1 MAAFHIQFISEILEA
16 FGQLP
21 IILCGDFN
29 SRHPLWFDSTTNKNG
44 YILKSIIEEQNLFV
58 HNLKIPTC
66 RNASIIDLT
75 ISNKHSI
82 GLIHNWRTSALSVT
96 SDHLAILFDIFNMI
110 NLANNNRQT
119 STWKFREKSAN
130 WTKFA
135 ESISP
140 SDLLDLN
147 SASKHIVNCEDI
159 DNVVNKLTNLVI
171 EAAYSSL
178 DVKHHTSINTTTSKN
193 WWNKELQQLK
203 EHLHYL
209 RNLYYRGGN
218 LNPSIY
224 RAARNKYLRAINR
237 AKKTSWKIFIEE
249 NESTNAFGNAYR
261 IFKRLRSADIQVGI
275 PLLNKTAEC
284 MREQK
289 MKEMLT
295 AFFPDDDVRLDNEEH
310 TLIRNHIPSFTNR
323 EIIFITEKEIKD
335 LCSNL
340 NIRKAPGPDNVSN
353 YMIKHLLLSILPSL
367 VKLFNECLV
376 LGYYPES
383 WKHSVLKIITK
394 PQKADYEAINSY
406 RPISLTSNF
415 SKIFETII
423 KNKILNYYNHNNLL
437 SHRQH
442 GFTKRKST
450 ITALD
455 KITETIL
462 KHKQN
467 ELVALIA
474 IDISGAFDNAWWPAL
489 IKRMDEDHV
498 PAVLIKIIQ
507 SFLNRR
513 RKTSLTFSNTT
524 ISKYLSKGCPQGGP
538 LSPLLWNIVLNDLLI
553 NFASPNSEIICYADD
568 VSIVCWHKTIEG
580 LKNETERTLNY
591 VIQWCTRN
599 KLKLSPEKT
608 GLIHMHGKQNIP
620 MGTPNF
626 IIKPVEEVKIL
637 GIKFSN
643 HRIKSK
649 INFTPHINDI
659 LCKINRM
666 KNLLFSL
673 CGKMWGLDAKKRL
686 ILYKTLFRPIL
697 TYGSEIWYKFI
708 NKRSKQ
714 RLNSQ
719 QYQILLWVVRAYK
732 TTSSNCIHSLSKIP
746 ILTDQIESLII
757 KYDLANLSK
766 EEINVFRPHAPTII
780 HNYIESRMA
789 ETIANTNETFRKF
802 FPFGI
807 PFYFRPNFYNSQFV
821 TGHGNFGE
829 FLSKIGAT
837 DDPSCFCGK
846 ENQDSMHLLM
856 ECPIFHSYRSPKMS
870 KQTML
875 ETSLDKDKEI
885 KDLINA
891 LSKRL
896 DSWGERLESLLSA
909 IDDRVE
915 NINQTLQQLEESS
928 AITKSRERNLIFYRI
943 EQDNN
948 EDCREWIRKVIEE
961 NMQKMEKINI
971 TQCHRLSRKP
981 GAPILIEV
989 PEQNDRST
997 LFTAAFNFR
1006 GTKISLSKDY
1016 RMRMREQRCILNV
1029 KRRELVE
1036 KGDIN
1041 IHTGTYG
1048 YLHNPLERPLL
1059 LSPDRKSRD
1068 PVLSKHWEQ
1077 LINFLDNNL
1086 LTIINSRTIS
1096 DKTGNCTFISS
1107 RGSSA
1112 VDYFIIS
1119 YSLLEHVVDLK
1130 NLDNNQVSTDQ
1141 NLDSLVNTF
1150 SKQILNVMLAADM
1163 RIKVRPGR
1171 PKSKPWYNK
1180 ECYLAK
1186 NLLRQA
1192 LQPLRKRTLTQ
1203 TTIFMS
1209 QIGINFN
1216 KKKYLQEKQELLK
1229 NAYDRKRPIYSSP
1242 IDPELYCEISIT
1254 EITRE
1259 ISSQANEKACGAD
1272 EIPNEA
1278 LKTLPFEHLFTLKN
1292 IFNRIINSGLYPL
1305 IWSKSIIHPIFKSGD
1320 RDNPS
1325 NYRGIALISNLSK
1338 LFTSILKLQLRNWIE
1353 GRSIIPE
1360 NQAGFR
1366 KGYSCQD
1373 HIFTLL
1379 SLIQLNNKLERRKLY
1394 AFFVD
1399 LKKAFDTVPHSLL
1412 WSKLGELGLDFH
1424 FVNLIRNY
1432 FKQMTTTV
1440 RWNELFTEPIKIR
1453 SGVLQGEPLS
1463 PYLFILFIM
1472 VFRNGGRPAKSNKWF
1487 WGDQLLT
1494 ATSKY
1499 LYLGYP
1505 LTTTFSFSQVASYFK
1520 GKALAASSE
1529 VWKIME
1535 KSRLNSIGSSMKLL
1549 DSIILSTLLY
1559 SAPIWANEKN
1569 KILDQIQNKYLRRL
1583 LNLLGNKP
1591 GYIIRM
1597 ESGHFSLGVTATK
1610 LILKFWL
1617 RILKMEK
1624 SRLPAI
1630 CLAQL

>member
-1 MAAFHIQFISEILEA
+1 MENYISDWVHHVRQRLFQALFYKVAMTYSKVCPKPVRTCLEMAVLAKAVLSLLVLSYIHVRFIRTPTTCLSGVDWPRDGILRVQVLRNPGEEVVLDSNITQDPTSSLLLPVDLFKDQESTVLLASTPAISLYFNGKRIVIANIYIHPNSMAAFHIQFISEILEA

-159 DNVVNKLTNLVI
+159 DNVVIKLTNLVI

-353 YMIKHLLLSILPSL
+353 FMIKHSLLSILPSL

-383 WKHSVLKIITK
+383 WKHSVLKIIAK

-620 MGTPNF
+620 MGTQNF

-673 CGKMWGLDAKKRL
+673 CGKMWGLDAKKIL

-732 TTSSNCIHSLSKIP
+732 TTSSNCIHSLAKIP

-802 FPFGI
+802 FPFGV

-856 ECPIFHSYRSPKMS
+856 ECPMFHSYRNKAQDEYIVEYSLEYGLLRLTPTARERLKIPIKTVTLAWINASKTNLSKIDRIQASAAKIISGLRGSCPNGIAELKSILLPLHLRRKICFSKFITKKINSPKEHLTGKFIRNWVPNQRLKRPTPLNLAHNS
-870 KQTML
+870 NLLDIPINPKHRTSYPPHKTRNKLICFPHLPDNPHKHETQPELLKALGLQIIEENSSLFNITIYTDGSQL
-875 ETSLDKDKEI
+875 ETGLSGSGIAIYKDKI
-885 KDLINA
+885 LH
-891 LSKRL
+891 LSVYK
-896 DSWGERLESLLSA
+896 SELSA
-909 IDDRVE
+909 ID
-915 NINQTLQQLEESS
+915 
-928 AITKSRERNLIFYRI
+928 
-943 EQDNN
+943 
-948 EDCREWIRKVIEE
+948 
-961 NMQKMEKINI
+961 
-971 TQCHRLSRKP
+971 
-981 GAPILIEV
+981 
-989 PEQNDRST
+989 
-997 LFTAAFNFR
+997 TAL
-1006 GTKISLSKDY
+1006 K
-1016 RMRMREQRCILNV
+1016 
-1029 KRRELVE
+1029 
-1036 KGDIN
+1036 DIN
-1041 IHTGTYG
+1041 INSPSKIIIYSDSRAAIYT
-1048 YLHNPLERPLL
+1048 LQSCFSSQEPLL
-1059 LSPDRKSRD
+1059 KSMAKSWLPAHVGIPGNELADSLAKAGALGLPEARESTTQLDERD
-1068 PVLSKHWEQ
+1068 
-1077 LINFLDNNL
+1077 L
-1086 LTIINSRTIS
+1086 LRTIKTQCLHEWES
-1096 DKTGNCTFISS
+1096 DAAPDWYRAGGTSTSSVLPREQQSLIS
-1107 RGSSA
+1107 R
-1112 VDYFIIS
+1112 
-1119 YSLLEHVVDLK
+1119 LK
-1130 NLDNNQVSTDQ
+1130 SGHL
-1141 NLDSLVNTF
+1141 
-1150 SKQILNVMLAADM
+1150 
-1163 RIKVRPGR
+1163 
-1171 PKSKPWYNK
+1171 
-1180 ECYLAK
+1180 
-1186 NLLRQA
+1186 
-1192 LQPLRKRTLTQ
+1192 RTLTFQ
-1203 TTIFMS
+1203 NGCRVFPLCTKCNS
-1209 QIGINFN
+1209 QPATPRHI
-1216 KKKYLQEKQELLK
+1216 
-1229 NAYDRKRPIYSSP
+1229 
-1242 IDPELYCEISIT
+1242 IDY
-1254 EITRE
+1254 
-1259 ISSQANEKACGAD
+1259 
-1272 EIPNEA
+1272 
-1278 LKTLPFEHLFTLKN
+1278 
-1292 IFNRIINSGLYPL
+1292 
-1305 IWSKSIIHPIFKSGD
+1305 
-1320 RDNPS
+1320 
-1325 NYRGIALISNLSK
+1325 
-1338 LFTSILKLQLRNWIE
+1338 
-1353 GRSIIPE
+1353 
-1360 NQAGFR
+1360 
-1366 KGYSCQD
+1366 
-1373 HIFTLL
+1373 
-1379 SLIQLNNKLERRKLY
+1379 
-1394 AFFVD
+1394 
-1399 LKKAFDTVPHSLL
+1399 
-1412 WSKLGELGLDFH
+1412 
-1424 FVNLIRNY
+1424 
-1432 FKQMTTTV
+1432 
-1440 RWNELFTEPIKIR
+1440 
-1453 SGVLQGEPLS
+1453 
-1463 PYLFILFIM
+1463 
-1472 VFRNGGRPAKSNKWF
+1472 
-1487 WGDQLLT
+1487 
-1494 ATSKY
+1494 
-1499 LYLGYP
+1499 
-1505 LTTTFSFSQVASYFK
+1505 
-1520 GKALAASSE
+1520 
-1529 VWKIME
+1529 
-1535 KSRLNSIGSSMKLL
+1535 
-1549 DSIILSTLLY
+1549 
-1559 SAPIWANEKN
+1559 
-1569 KILDQIQNKYLRRL
+1569 
-1583 LNLLGNKP
+1583 
-1591 GYIIRM
+1591 
-1597 ESGHFSLGVTATK
+1597 
-1610 LILKFWL
+1610 
-1617 RILKMEK
+1617 
-1624 SRLPAI
+1624 
-1630 CLAQL
+1630 

>member
-1 MAAFHIQFISEILEA
+1 MVCRWRSWFLEGRQNVHDDERSGSPVTATDNAAFAAVPNVVEADRCVTIDEIMIRLPPGIEIRRSSIGTIMSDVLNFRKVCARWVPRLLLENHKQQRMEAARVFLEMHQRDGDQLFSRIVTGDESWVHHSTPETKRQSMEWKKPEESAPKKAKVTISAGKVMAMENFKWEIFTHPPYSPELAPSDFHLYPALKWHLGGKHFANDDEVQAKANYWLRRQDTAWYNSADDGKNSLPLKQTIDGISSMVESDNENLLAQMKETVGNIVEEKLGDIRSVISSKGLSYAQVTQRDHTQKFIEERQRTLNTEATLLAVPLNNEPINNIAQAISTNIKKVTRKRDEEAKHLLKELSMAAELKANSKIFTPKPRDPTIIIKNVSKLTEVNNLI
-16 FGQLP
+16 P
-21 IILCGDFN
+21 IICTMNPDLSGLENEVLF
-29 SRHPLWFDSTTNKNG
+29 RVLFPM
-44 YILKSIIEEQNLFV
+44 KSNTSH
-58 HNLKIPTC
+58 HNVVLRVSPRVYQTLRKKDIDMEIQRKI
-66 RNASIIDLT
+66 
-75 ISNKHSI
+75 
-82 GLIHNWRTSALSVT
+82 G
-96 SDHLAILFDIFNMI
+96 
-110 NLANNNRQT
+110 
-119 STWKFREKSAN
+119 N

-147 SASKHIVNCEDI
+147 SASEHIVNCEDI

-353 YMIKHLLLSILPSL
+353 YMIKHSLLSILPSL

-383 WKHSVLKIITK
+383 WKPSVLKIITK

-626 IIKPVEEVKIL
+626 IIKPVDEVKIL

-686 ILYKTLFRPIL
+686 ILYKTLFRPIV

-732 TTSSNCIHSLSKIP
+732 TTSSNCIHSLAKIP

-856 ECPIFHSYRSPKMS
+856 ECPIFHSYRRKKHLDADGLSRGP
-870 KQTML
+870 L
-875 ETSLDKDKEI
+875 PETD
-885 KDLINA
+885 
-891 LSKRL
+891 
-896 DSWGERLESLLSA
+896 WGEDFERLFLNQIPDEEDEFVESVKKNLNGSRRSIA
-909 IDDRVE
+909 Q
-915 NINQTLQQLEESS
+915 NFKEEDGCLFKKNPNPEGR
-928 AITKSRERNLIFYRI
+928 ACMLVVPEKKKREIMKEYHNHMSNGHLGIARTMYRI
-943 EQDNN
+943 
-948 EDCREWIRKVIEE
+948 K
-961 NMQKMEKINI
+961 
-971 TQCHRLSRKP
+971 
-981 GAPILIEV
+981 
-989 PEQNDRST
+989 
-997 LFTAAFNFR
+997 
-1006 GTKISLSKDY
+1006 
-1016 RMRMREQRCILNV
+1016 
-1029 KRRELVE
+1029 
-1036 KGDIN
+1036 
-1041 IHTGTYG
+1041 
-1048 YLHNPLERPLL
+1048 
-1059 LSPDRKSRD
+1059 
-1068 PVLSKHWEQ
+1068 
-1077 LINFLDNNL
+1077 
-1086 LTIINSRTIS
+1086 
-1096 DKTGNCTFISS
+1096 
-1107 RGSSA
+1107 
-1112 VDYFIIS
+1112 
-1119 YSLLEHVVDLK
+1119 
-1130 NLDNNQVSTDQ
+1130 
-1141 NLDSLVNTF
+1141 
-1150 SKQILNVMLAADM
+1150 
-1163 RIKVRPGR
+1163 
-1171 PKSKPWYNK
+1171 
-1180 ECYLAK
+1180 
-1186 NLLRQA
+1186 
-1192 LQPLRKRTLTQ
+1192 
-1203 TTIFMS
+1203 
-1209 QIGINFN
+1209 
-1216 KKKYLQEKQELLK
+1216 
-1229 NAYDRKRPIYSSP
+1229 
-1242 IDPELYCEISIT
+1242 
-1254 EITRE
+1254 
-1259 ISSQANEKACGAD
+1259 
-1272 EIPNEA
+1272 
-1278 LKTLPFEHLFTLKN
+1278 
-1292 IFNRIINSGLYPL
+1292 
-1305 IWSKSIIHPIFKSGD
+1305 
-1320 RDNPS
+1320 
-1325 NYRGIALISNLSK
+1325 
-1338 LFTSILKLQLRNWIE
+1338 
-1353 GRSIIPE
+1353 
-1360 NQAGFR
+1360 
-1366 KGYSCQD
+1366 
-1373 HIFTLL
+1373 
-1379 SLIQLNNKLERRKLY
+1379 
-1394 AFFVD
+1394 
-1399 LKKAFDTVPHSLL
+1399 
-1412 WSKLGELGLDFH
+1412 
-1424 FVNLIRNY
+1424 
-1432 FKQMTTTV
+1432 
-1440 RWNELFTEPIKIR
+1440 
-1453 SGVLQGEPLS
+1453 
-1463 PYLFILFIM
+1463 
-1472 VFRNGGRPAKSNKWF
+1472 
-1487 WGDQLLT
+1487 
-1494 ATSKY
+1494 SKY
-1499 LYLGYP
+1499 LWPSMLNDVSKFFKTCHLCQSRKGSNQLPSALLQPIPPANFPFERIGIVFVEPKDNPGQDPLIVHVSRIKPYYERMDEVIHEDVTTSGEGEVQYGERFVSREASEVVTSIEPESLAYRKKWGMEGPVQENFLNWSRIPPSADLGRFKCP
-1505 LTTTFSFSQVASYFK
+1505 LEVFSQDVQ
-1520 GKALAASSE
+1520 
-1529 VWKIME
+1529 
-1535 KSRLNSIGSSMKLL
+1535 
-1549 DSIILSTLLY
+1549 D
-1559 SAPIWANEKN
+1559 KN
-1569 KILDQIQNKYLRRL
+1569 
-1583 LNLLGNKP
+1583 
-1591 GYIIRM
+1591 
-1597 ESGHFSLGVTATK
+1597 
-1610 LILKFWL
+1610 
-1617 RILKMEK
+1617 
-1624 SRLPAI
+1624 
-1630 CLAQL
+1630 

>member
-75 ISNKHSI
+75 ISNKNSI

-353 YMIKHLLLSILPSL
+353 YMIKHSLLSILPSL

-553 NFASPNSEIICYADD
+553 NFASSNSEIICYADD

-580 LKNETERTLNY
+580 LKNETERTSNY

-626 IIKPVEEVKIL
+626 IIKPVEEQVVIPKSTAADLRKEGYQITIPQSRPLSPGEIL
-637 GIKFSN
+637 GCTAPRLPGIDTIIYLGDGRFHLEAVMIANPDMEVFSSKAFSKK
-643 HRIKSK
+643 RARKSLSK
-649 INFTPHINDI
+649 QNSLVTPDMLNFYCKTQVLRSLKNNPIVDQFGMSMQGLAAEEGLRMSTPGDNGTIPAINFTT
-659 LCKINRM
+659 
-666 KNLLFSL
+666 
-673 CGKMWGLDAKKRL
+673 A
-686 ILYKTLFRPIL
+686 
-697 TYGSEIWYKFI
+697 EIVLQK
-708 NKRSKQ
+708 
-714 RLNSQ
+714 
-719 QYQILLWVVRAYK
+719 
-732 TTSSNCIHSLSKIP
+732 
-746 ILTDQIESLII
+746 
-757 KYDLANLSK
+757 
-766 EEINVFRPHAPTII
+766 
-780 HNYIESRMA
+780 
-789 ETIANTNETFRKF
+789 
-802 FPFGI
+802 
-807 PFYFRPNFYNSQFV
+807 
-821 TGHGNFGE
+821 
-829 FLSKIGAT
+829 AT
-837 DDPSCFCGK
+837 
-846 ENQDSMHLLM
+846 
-856 ECPIFHSYRSPKMS
+856 
-870 KQTML
+870 
-875 ETSLDKDKEI
+875 
-885 KDLINA
+885 
-891 LSKRL
+891 
-896 DSWGERLESLLSA
+896 
-909 IDDRVE
+909 V
-915 NINQTLQQLEESS
+915 
-928 AITKSRERNLIFYRI
+928 
-943 EQDNN
+943 
-948 EDCREWIRKVIEE
+948 
-961 NMQKMEKINI
+961 
-971 TQCHRLSRKP
+971 
-981 GAPILIEV
+981 
-989 PEQNDRST
+989 
-997 LFTAAFNFR
+997 
-1006 GTKISLSKDY
+1006 
-1016 RMRMREQRCILNV
+1016 
-1029 KRRELVE
+1029 LV
-1036 KGDIN
+1036 
-1041 IHTGTYG
+1041 
-1048 YLHNPLERPLL
+1048 
-1059 LSPDRKSRD
+1059 
-1068 PVLSKHWEQ
+1068 
-1077 LINFLDNNL
+1077 
-1086 LTIINSRTIS
+1086 
-1096 DKTGNCTFISS
+1096 
-1107 RGSSA
+1107 
-1112 VDYFIIS
+1112 
-1119 YSLLEHVVDLK
+1119 
-1130 NLDNNQVSTDQ
+1130 
-1141 NLDSLVNTF
+1141 
-1150 SKQILNVMLAADM
+1150 
-1163 RIKVRPGR
+1163 
-1171 PKSKPWYNK
+1171 
-1180 ECYLAK
+1180 
-1186 NLLRQA
+1186 LRQ
-1192 LQPLRKRTLTQ
+1192 
-1203 TTIFMS
+1203 
-1209 QIGINFN
+1209 
-1216 KKKYLQEKQELLK
+1216 
-1229 NAYDRKRPIYSSP
+1229 
-1242 IDPELYCEISIT
+1242 
-1254 EITRE
+1254 
-1259 ISSQANEKACGAD
+1259 
-1272 EIPNEA
+1272 
-1278 LKTLPFEHLFTLKN
+1278 
-1292 IFNRIINSGLYPL
+1292 
-1305 IWSKSIIHPIFKSGD
+1305 
-1320 RDNPS
+1320 
-1325 NYRGIALISNLSK
+1325 
-1338 LFTSILKLQLRNWIE
+1338 
-1353 GRSIIPE
+1353 GRHC
-1360 NQAGFR
+1360 R
-1366 KGYSCQD
+1366 
-1373 HIFTLL
+1373 
-1379 SLIQLNNKLERRKLY
+1379 
-1394 AFFVD
+1394 
-1399 LKKAFDTVPHSLL
+1399 
-1412 WSKLGELGLDFH
+1412 
-1424 FVNLIRNY
+1424 
-1432 FKQMTTTV
+1432 
-1440 RWNELFTEPIKIR
+1440 
-1453 SGVLQGEPLS
+1453 
-1463 PYLFILFIM
+1463 
-1472 VFRNGGRPAKSNKWF
+1472 
-1487 WGDQLLT
+1487 
-1494 ATSKY
+1494 
-1499 LYLGYP
+1499 LGY
-1505 LTTTFSFSQVASYFK
+1505 
-1520 GKALAASSE
+1520 
-1529 VWKIME
+1529 
-1535 KSRLNSIGSSMKLL
+1535 
-1549 DSIILSTLLY
+1549 
-1559 SAPIWANEKN
+1559 
-1569 KILDQIQNKYLRRL
+1569 
-1583 LNLLGNKP
+1583 
-1591 GYIIRM
+1591 
-1597 ESGHFSLGVTATK
+1597 
-1610 LILKFWL
+1610 
-1617 RILKMEK
+1617 
-1624 SRLPAI
+1624 
-1630 CLAQL
+1630 